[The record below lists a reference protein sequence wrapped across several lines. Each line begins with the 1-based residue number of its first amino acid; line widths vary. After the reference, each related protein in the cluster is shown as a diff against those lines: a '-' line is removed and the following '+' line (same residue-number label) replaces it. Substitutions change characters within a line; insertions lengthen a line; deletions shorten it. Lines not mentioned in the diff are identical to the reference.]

1 VSPVH
6 TPIDQ
11 TVCVNDA
18 YEAAFATYDDGTS
31 PGMDETLAPG
41 REYHAVFAR
50 ETVHD
55 GLISTVAGTRAVV
68 WDLGIET
75 ERGTLW
81 VPDTMLDPP
90 YSDI

>member
-1 VSPVH
+1 MPK
-6 TPIDQ
+6 PIDQ
-11 TVCVNDA
+11 AVRLNDA
-18 YEAAFATYDDGTS
+18 FDPGFAMYDDGTP
-31 PGMDETLAPG
+31 PGSADGLEAG

-55 GLISTVAGTRAVV
+55 GLISTSAGTRAVV

-75 ERGTLW
+75 DRGTLW

>member
-1 VSPVH
+1 MPK
-6 TPIDQ
+6 PIDQ
-11 TVCVNDA
+11 AVHLNDA
-18 YEAAFATYDDGTS
+18 YDSGFAMHDDGTP
-31 PGMDETLAPG
+31 PGPADELEAG
-41 REYHAVFAR
+41 REYRAVLAR

-55 GLISTVAGTRAVV
+55 GLISTSAGTRAVV

-75 ERGTLW
+75 DRGTLW

>member
-1 VSPVH
+1 MASS
-6 TPIDQ
+6 IDR
-11 TVCVNDA
+11 TVTVNGAFDP
-18 YEAAFATYDDGTS
+18 AFARYDDGTT
-31 PGMDETLAPG
+31 PGYHGQLEPG
-41 REYHAVFAR
+41 HTYRAAFVR

-55 GLISTVAGTRAVV
+55 GLISTEVGTRAVV

-75 ERGTLW
+75 EHGTIW

>member
-1 VSPVH
+1 MPKS
-6 TPIDQ
+6 IDQ
-11 TVCVNDA
+11 QVHVNDA
-18 YEAAFATYDDGTS
+18 FDPAFAMYDDGS
-31 PGMDETLAPG
+31 APAAADALEPE
-41 REYHAVFAR
+41 REYRAVFAR

-55 GLISTVAGTRAVV
+55 GLISTDAGTRAVV

-75 ERGTLW
+75 DQGTLW